1 MLNRLFPICLALLLG
16 VACAIPIGGKT
27 KYPID
32 VFYGTDLPNREFT
45 ELGPVEVQSKRKNP
59 LDSRS
64 PNGRSLAGM
73 SQEEK
78 ERLIYELVIQA
89 QETVNAQGLIGVD
102 YKMEMTQ
109 ESTVYKIM
117 GIAITYEKK

>member
-1 MLNRLFPICLALLLG
+1 
-16 VACAIPIGGKT
+16 
-27 KYPID
+27 
-32 VFYGTDLPNREFT
+32 
-45 ELGPVEVQSKRKNP
+45 
-59 LDSRS
+59 
-64 PNGRSLAGM
+64 
-73 SQEEK
+73 
-78 ERLIYELVIQA
+78 VIQA